1 MDRER
6 YSLEDIL
13 DFSTKKDWERAYDL
27 LKASESQQVSRLRA
41 VTDTAKKIGR
51 GIAAYTAFTY
61 LQPGSNARWVAQS
74 IMESTGISIY
84 DASKLDGERLWPEV
98 KKWADKSGKI
108 PRALEDDIEAAW
120 QKAEAK
126 REDER
131 AAKEAAAKEA
141 EEKRAAAKAH
151 EENFKHAYLN
161 DELGKLVFDLDSHS
175 RRTGSLGMNIRTRQE
190 VTGSRISLRADETGY
205 HQRTR
210 LGSSEEVKNAVNEFF
225 HKTKK
230 ELIAVRTIHISRD
243 DMWAYT
249 DQYDM
254 HDYDAPE
261 DKYYFYDGNAE
272 VEDGFDEFMTSDCS
286 GNFEIFIKDPKKR
299 R

>member
-27 LKASESQQVSRLRA
+27 LKASEHQQVSRLRA
-41 VTDTAKKIGR
+41 VTDTSKKIGR
-51 GIAAYTAFTY
+51 GIAVYTTFTY
-61 LQPGSNARWVAQS
+61 LQPGSNARWAAKS
-74 IMESTGISIY
+74 LMESTGVTLY
-84 DASKLDGERLWPEV
+84 DTSKLGEERLWPEV

-141 EEKRAAAKAH
+141 EEKRAAAKTR
-151 EENFKHAYLN
+151 EENFKRAYLN

-175 RRTGSLGMNIRTRQE
+175 RRTGSLGMMVSTRQE
-190 VTGSRISLRADETGY
+190 VTGSKVSLRADENGY
-205 HQRTR
+205 HQRAR
-210 LGSSEEVKNAVNEFF
+210 LGNGEQVRKAVEKFF
-225 HKTKK
+225 STTSK
-230 ELIAVRTIHISRD
+230 ELIAVRTIHVSRE

-249 DQYDM
+249 DRYDM
-254 HDYDAPE
+254 HDYGTPE
-261 DKYYFYDGNAE
+261 DKYYFYDGNGE
-272 VEDGFDEFMTSDCS
+272 VENGFDEFMTSDCN
-286 GNFEIFIKDPKKR
+286 GTFEIFIKDPKKR